1 MREPRKPKRKKI
13 RLWCPGGQST
23 IPGVS
28 RRKYVRCPSC
38 DQRFLASEVP
48 CCGSEMKVVDRHGP
62 YKRWPETCAFPAY
75 RVPKHKAF

>member
-1 MREPRKPKRKKI
+1 VPRRPEHD
-13 RLWCPGGQST
+13 
-23 IPGVS
+23 S
-28 RRKYVRCPSC
+28 RRQAPEICSLPSC

-75 RVPKHKAF
+75 RVPKHKAYL